1 MAQRTRDP
9 DTYHYLSM
17 VNAISPLSREEELAL
32 ARRYLEHGDQAAKHR
47 ILRANLRQV
56 LPHALRYGHF
66 GIPTAELISQGNL
79 ALVAALDRF
88 EPERGLRFATYASHW
103 VRAEILGLI
112 LQQRSMVGGGRGP
125 LRAKY
130 VFQLRRRYRA
140 LMARL
145 GDQDLAADEL
155 APAYGKT
162 AQQIRDIVARIDSR
176 DASLDLPA
184 PDSETGSWLERL
196 PAEETD
202 SAQKL
207 TVEQE
212 RVRLGHAVRSATSD
226 LNERERFIVSH
237 RLMADEDARLS
248 LMQIGAHF
256 GVSRERARQ
265 LESSLKTKLRRRLSQ
280 LAPLSPDF
288 AAA

>member
-1 MAQRTRDP
+1 MAQRTRDT
-9 DTYHYLSM
+9 DTYRYLSM
-17 VNAISPLSREEELAL
+17 VNAIPSLSREDELDF
-32 ARRYLEHGDQAAKHR
+32 ARRYLEQGDQGAKHR
-47 ILRANLRQV
+47 IIRANLRQV
-56 LPHALRYGHF
+56 IPHALRYGHF

-79 ALVAALDRF
+79 ALVGALDRF
-88 EPERGLRFATYASHW
+88 EPARGLRFATYASHW

-130 VFQLRRRYRA
+130 VFQLRRKYRA

-145 GDQDLAADEL
+145 GDHDAAASAL
-155 APAYGKT
+155 APTYGKT
-162 AQQIRDIVARIDSR
+162 PQQIREIVARIDSR

-184 PDSETGSWLERL
+184 PDSELGSLLERL
-196 PAEETD
+196 PADESD

-207 TVEQE
+207 VVEQE
-212 RVRLGHAVRSATSD
+212 RLRLGHAVRHATSD

-237 RLMADEDARLS
+237 RLMADEDTRLS

-265 LESSLKTKLRRRLSQ
+265 LESSLKTKLRRRLAQ
-280 LAPLSPDF
+280 LAPPSPDC